1 MRPLRCQRLTADKL
15 TSDDADA
22 MKALVTGGAGF
33 IGSHVVDAYLAEG
46 LEVVVVDDLSR
57 GATENVSA
65 GAKFRQAD
73 VRDRSAMKTIFEEEK
88 PALVNHHAAQIDV
101 RKSVS
106 DPASDAATNILASVH
121 LLDLALKHGVERF
134 VYASTGGAIYGEP
147 AVLPADEA
155 TSVRPLAPYGVSKHA
170 VEHYLFVYRAL
181 YGLNYVV
188 LRYGNVYG
196 PRQSS
201 KGEAGVVAIFCEQIL
216 AGVTPTIYGDGKK
229 TRDYVEVSDVA
240 RANVQALKFGNG
252 EIFNIAT
259 GAPTTDYEVFDAV
272 RAALGRAP
280 FEPHYA
286 PHRPGEVNHIYL
298 NAEKARKE
306 LQWQPQLHFRE
317 GVKRTA
323 DWFHDRSQNSGV
335 RSRQ

>member
-1 MRPLRCQRLTADKL
+1 
-15 TSDDADA
+15 
-22 MKALVTGGAGF
+22 MKVLVTGGAGF

-46 LEVVVVDDLSR
+46 LDVVVVDDLSR
-57 GATENVSA
+57 GARENVPA
-65 GAKFRQAD
+65 MVRFRQTD
-73 VRDRSAMKTIFEEEK
+73 VRDRSAMQAVFQEEK
-88 PALVNHHAAQIDV
+88 PQLVNHHAAQIDV

-106 DPASDAATNILASVH
+106 DPGSDAATNILASVH

-201 KGEAGVVAIFCEQIL
+201 KGEAGVVAIFCEQML

-240 RANVQALKFGNG
+240 RASVQALKFGGG

-259 GAPTTDYEVFDAV
+259 GVPTTDYEVFDAV
-272 RAALGRAP
+272 RTALGIPP
-280 FEPHYA
+280 FEPRYA
-286 PHRPGEVNHIYL
+286 PRRPGEVEHIYL
-298 NAEKARKE
+298 NADKARRQ
-306 LQWQPQLHFRE
+306 LDWQPKLGFGE

-323 DWFHDRSQNSGV
+323 AWFKDQR
-335 RSRQ
+335 

>member
-1 MRPLRCQRLTADKL
+1 
-15 TSDDADA
+15 
-22 MKALVTGGAGF
+22 MKVLVTGGAGF

-46 LEVVVVDDLSR
+46 LDVVVVDDLSR
-57 GATENVSA
+57 GARENVPA
-65 GAKFRQAD
+65 MVRFRQTD
-73 VRDRSAMKTIFEEEK
+73 VRDRSAMQAVFQEEK
-88 PALVNHHAAQIDV
+88 PQLVNHHAAQIDV

-106 DPASDAATNILASVH
+106 DPGSDAATNILASVQ

-147 AVLPADEA
+147 AVLPADED
-155 TSVRPLAPYGVSKHA
+155 TPVRPLAPYGVSKHT

-201 KGEAGVVAIFCEQIL
+201 KGEAGVVAIFCEQML

-286 PHRPGEVNHIYL
+286 SHRPGEVNHIYL
-298 NAEKARKE
+298 SAEKARKE
-306 LQWQPQLHFRE
+306 LQWQPHLHFRE

-323 DWFHDRSQNSGV
+323 DWFHDRSQK
-335 RSRQ
+335 